1 MKNITEAN
9 HKSKSQ
15 KQISK
20 QILKQTQ
27 SKSQSKSQSKLKA
40 YSKQKMSSTTF
51 AMRVKEIMNNMP
63 DSLDTKKE
71 IDEYY
76 KNAMK
81 DIKEK
86 NKEEKKEKKA
96 NKALPKKRTKKV
108 DVDDDGNEIVKVKRP
123 LNNYQKFIQDNRAKV
138 KEENPTLNGE
148 EIFTLIAE
156 LWNKHKKSMKKD
168 DDKKDSDDGYHTG
181 DDTIRPDDGN
191 ETDDSEDDNKKDSDD
206 DKKDSDDDK
215 KEDKKVPKGG
225 KAPRK
230 ALGVKAAPK
239 KKKESS

>member
-1 MKNITEAN
+1 
-9 HKSKSQ
+9 
-15 KQISK
+15 
-20 QILKQTQ
+20 
-27 SKSQSKSQSKLKA
+27 
-40 YSKQKMSSTTF
+40 MSATTF
-51 AMRVKEIMNNMP
+51 AMRVKEIMVNMP
-63 DSLDTKKE
+63 DNLDTKKE
-71 IDEYY
+71 VDEYY

-96 NKALPKKRTKKV
+96 TKAAIPKKRAKKV
-108 DVDDDGNEIVKVKRP
+108 EVDDEGNEIEKVKRP
-123 LNNYQKFIQDNRAKV
+123 LNNYQKFIQNNRAKV

-168 DDKKDSDDGYHTG
+168 DDKKDSDDS
-181 DDTIRPDDGN
+181 DDK
-191 ETDDSEDDNKKDSDD
+191 DNKKDSDVED
-206 DKKDSDDDK
+206 NKNSDDDK
-215 KEDKKVPKGG
+215 KAPKGG

-230 ALGVKAAPK
+230 ALGVKTAPK

>member
-1 MKNITEAN
+1 MIILIEKYYR
-9 HKSKSQ
+9 SKPQKQVSKQ
-15 KQISK
+15 ISKQVSKQISK
-20 QILKQTQ
+20 QISKQV
-27 SKSQSKSQSKLKA
+27 
-40 YSKQKMSSTTF
+40 SKQKMSATTF
-51 AMRVKEIMNNMP
+51 AMRVKKIMVNMP
-63 DSLDTKKE
+63 DNLDTKKE

-156 LWNKHKKSMKKD
+156 LWNKHKENMKKD
-168 DDKKDSDDGYHTG
+168 EDKKDSDDGYHTG

-191 ETDDSEDDNKKDSDD
+191 ETDDSEDD

>member
-1 MKNITEAN
+1 MIEKYYKDKLRKATQSNTQSN
-9 HKSKSQ
+9 SQ
-15 KQISK
+15 ATLKQLSSNSK
-20 QILKQTQ
+20 QLKATQ
-27 SKSQSKSQSKLKA
+27 SN
-40 YSKQKMSSTTF
+40 SKQKMSSTTF
-51 AMRVKEIMNNMP
+51 AMRIKEIMVNMP
-63 DSLDTKKE
+63 DNLDTKKE

-86 NKEEKKEKKA
+86 NKEEKKEKKEK
-96 NKALPKKRTKKV
+96 KAAIPKKRAKKV
-108 DVDDDGNEIVKVKRP
+108 EVDDDGNEIEKVKRP
-123 LNNYQKFIQDNRAKV
+123 LNSYQKFIQDNRAKV

-148 EIFTLIAE
+148 EIFKLIAD
-156 LWNKHKKSMKKD
+156 LWNEHKKSMKKEE
-168 DDKKDSDDGYHTG
+168 DKKDSDDGYHTG

-191 ETDDSEDDNKKDSDD
+191 ETDNSEDD

-215 KEDKKVPKGG
+215 KEDKKAPKGG
-225 KAPRK
+225 KAPRN

>member
-1 MKNITEAN
+1 
-9 HKSKSQ
+9 
-15 KQISK
+15 
-20 QILKQTQ
+20 
-27 SKSQSKSQSKLKA
+27 
-40 YSKQKMSSTTF
+40 MSSTTF
-51 AMRVKEIMNNMP
+51 AMRVKEIMANMP

-86 NKEEKKEKKA
+86 NKEEKKEKKEK
-96 NKALPKKRTKKV
+96 KATIPKKRAKKV
-108 DVDDDGNEIVKVKRP
+108 EVDDEGNEIEKVKKP
-123 LNNYQKFIQDNRAKV
+123 LNSYQKFIQDNRAKV

-148 EIFTLIAE
+148 EIFKLIAD
-156 LWNKHKKSMKKD
+156 LWNEHKKSMKKEE
-168 DDKKDSDDGYHTG
+168 DKKDSD
-181 DDTIRPDDGN
+181 
-191 ETDDSEDDNKKDSDD
+191 EDKKDSDEE
-206 DKKDSDDDK
+206 DKKDSDEEDKKDSDEDKKDSDEEDKKDSDDDDK
-215 KEDKKVPKGG
+215 KEDKKAPKGG

>member
-1 MKNITEAN
+1 
-9 HKSKSQ
+9 
-15 KQISK
+15 
-20 QILKQTQ
+20 
-27 SKSQSKSQSKLKA
+27 
-40 YSKQKMSSTTF
+40 
-51 AMRVKEIMNNMP
+51 MRVKEIMVNMP
-63 DSLDTKKE
+63 DNLDTKKE
-71 IDEYY
+71 VDEYY

-96 NKALPKKRTKKV
+96 TKAAIPKKRAKKV
-108 DVDDDGNEIVKVKRP
+108 EVDDEGNEIEKVKRP
-123 LNNYQKFIQDNRAKV
+123 LNNYQKFIQNNRAKV

-168 DDKKDSDDGYHTG
+168 DDKKDSDDS
-181 DDTIRPDDGN
+181 DDK
-191 ETDDSEDDNKKDSDD
+191 DNKKDSDVED
-206 DKKDSDDDK
+206 NKNSDDDK
-215 KEDKKVPKGG
+215 KAPKGG

-230 ALGVKAAPK
+230 ALGVKTAPK

>member
-1 MKNITEAN
+1 
-9 HKSKSQ
+9 
-15 KQISK
+15 
-20 QILKQTQ
+20 
-27 SKSQSKSQSKLKA
+27 
-40 YSKQKMSSTTF
+40 MSAITF
-51 AMRVKEIMNNMP
+51 AMRVKEIMINMP
-63 DSLDTKKE
+63 DNLDTKKE
-71 IDEYY
+71 VDEYY

-96 NKALPKKRTKKV
+96 TKALPKKRTKKV
-108 DVDDDGNEIVKVKRP
+108 DVDDDGNEIEKVKRP
-123 LNNYQKFIQDNRAKV
+123 LNSYQKFIQDNRAKV

-168 DDKKDSDDGYHTG
+168 EDKKDSDDGYHTG

-191 ETDDSEDDNKKDSDD
+191 ETDDSEDD

-230 ALGVKAAPK
+230 ALGVKAVPK

>member
-1 MKNITEAN
+1 
-9 HKSKSQ
+9 
-15 KQISK
+15 
-20 QILKQTQ
+20 
-27 SKSQSKSQSKLKA
+27 
-40 YSKQKMSSTTF
+40 MSATTF
-51 AMRVKEIMNNMP
+51 AMRVKEIMVNMP
-63 DSLDTKKE
+63 DNLDTKKE
-71 IDEYY
+71 VDEYY

-96 NKALPKKRTKKV
+96 TKTAIPKKRAKKV
-108 DVDDDGNEIVKVKRP
+108 EVDDEGNEIEKVKRP

-148 EIFTLIAE
+148 EIFKLIAD
-156 LWNKHKKSMKKD
+156 LWNEHKKLMKKEE
-168 DDKKDSDDGYHTG
+168 DKKDSDEDKK
-181 DDTIRPDDGN
+181 
-191 ETDDSEDDNKKDSDD
+191 DSDEDKKDSDD
-206 DKKDSDDDK
+206 DKKDSDNDDDDK
-215 KEDKKVPKGG
+215 KEDKKALKGG